1 MQDDKNL
8 GQPSILKLIDNSE
21 IGEYADFPINI
32 VKFKKGQTPD
42 PTDDNSLWWI
52 SYDEN
57 NVGSFNYNKDKC
69 TWTEKA
75 QLFVGQDLSPRPAY
89 LIDLEDMSFSTE
101 EAFDTVEGVNGA
113 AFSGIGCQVYFNSYS
128 GPGESSTNLYT
139 WSLTTPQ
146 KDPEF
151 VGVISSNSGL
161 QGLAFSKG
169 KLYASSQNVGLVL
182 VDPFLNT
189 ELVIPYTSSRL
200 VGGIASD
207 SSTGIIY
214 GTDDTQYEIVKFDLD
229 NGTIES
235 VVDYPAGEED
245 IDGLAAGD
253 GK

>member
-89 LIDLEDMSFSTE
+89 LIL
-101 EAFDTVEGVNGA
+101 
-113 AFSGIGCQVYFNSYS
+113 
-128 GPGESSTNLYT
+128 
-139 WSLTTPQ
+139 SL
-146 KDPEF
+146 
-151 VGVISSNSGL
+151 IH
-161 QGLAFSKG
+161 
-169 KLYASSQNVGLVL
+169 
-182 VDPFLNT
+182 
-189 ELVIPYTSSRL
+189 I
-200 VGGIASD
+200 
-207 SSTGIIY
+207 
-214 GTDDTQYEIVKFDLD
+214 
-229 NGTIES
+229 
-235 VVDYPAGEED
+235 
-245 IDGLAAGD
+245 
-253 GK
+253 